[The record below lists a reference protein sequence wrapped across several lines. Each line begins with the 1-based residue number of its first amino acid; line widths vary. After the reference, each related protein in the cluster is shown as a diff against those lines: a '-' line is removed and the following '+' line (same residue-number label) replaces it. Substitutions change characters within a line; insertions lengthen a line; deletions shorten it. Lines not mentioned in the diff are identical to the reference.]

1 MNSEILII
9 LARVNWCGYCKDFKQ
24 IYEISKDICKSNDF
38 LKDYN
43 IKFDD
48 YDMENNDVKNTF
60 IITHNKIKDQI
71 KWYPTVFVNIRD
83 TSDKKNMINEY
94 MTIEPTIIDPKID
107 EKKQQEEAAKRFLEN
122 IINGIKTL
130 QSDSK
135 TKYIQ
140 TGGTTKNEIYKSKYL
155 KYKSK
160 YHELKNKLNQY

>member
-1 MNSEILII
+1 MSQEILII
-9 LARVNWCGYCKDFKQ
+9 LAKAGYCKYCKDFKP
-24 IYEISKDICKSNDF
+24 IYEIAKDKCKLNDF

-48 YDMENNDVKNTF
+48 YDMANNDVRNTF
-60 IITHNKIKDQI
+60 MITHNKIKDQI
-71 KWYPTVFVNIRD
+71 KWYPTVFVNIRN

-94 MTIEPTIIDPKID
+94 RPIEHTIIDPKID

-122 IINGIKTL
+122 IKNGIKTL

-135 TKYIQ
+135 TNYIQ
-140 TGGTTKNEIYKSKYL
+140 TGGTSKNEIYKSKYL

-160 YHELKNKLNQY
+160 YYELKNKLN